1 MSIEKLI
8 KEEEEEEE
16 EGMISSF
23 FRGKDVFL
31 FSFWSPPSSFLS
43 FFLFDRKP

>member
-8 KEEEEEEE
+8 EEEE

-23 FRGKDVFL
+23 FRGKGVFILFVVTTLFLSLFL
-31 FSFWSPPSSFLS
+31 FIW
-43 FFLFDRKP
+43 